1 MTEEL
6 SPEAKKEMSE
16 EDKEELEM
24 ETGKKD
30 EDLETDEGREAQL
43 EDDEISPAEEGFMK
57 GEEEATDLEKDSEED
72 KKEE

>member
-43 EDDEISPAEEGFMK
+43 EDDAIDPGEEGFMK
-57 GEEEATDLEKDSEED
+57 GEEQADDYSKDKEE